1 MWRFGYS
8 VSYSCFAPKL
18 LLMACQEL
26 WSKFPCRLFLF
37 LRSLHSLP
45 YFVSCSVFAWQDVR
59 ATLPFDASLC
69 GDEPPSCWI
78 ATQITENRYQF
89 IAVWFGKGINPTL
102 CLYGV
107 SLVVK
112 PLFGDLWFTVWVTLQ
127 SKSFRAQCA
136 EGRMFDPFAQ
146 KGNCAALL

>member
-1 MWRFGYS
+1 MVK
-8 VSYSCFAPKL
+8 VSKQAFFYFSGL
-18 LLMACQEL
+18 
-26 WSKFPCRLFLF
+26 SIPCLIAYQALFLLGKMSERGF
-37 LRSLHSLP
+37 
-45 YFVSCSVFAWQDVR
+45 
-59 ATLPFDASLC
+59 LC
-69 GDEPPSCWI
+69 GDELPSCLI
-78 ATQITENRYQF
+78 TTQITENRYQF

-146 KGNCAALL
+146 KGDRAALL